1 MGYGAEQRKVEGKI
15 KKLKRWLLGIL
26 LLCMLTAIVVASISP
41 SDGWKYKVNLP
52 AVSKRGAGELRVHFL
67 SLGKGEATLI
77 EFPDGKTAL
86 LDGGEDSGNSEK
98 TLLRYLNALHID
110 RIDYLVVTD
119 TAEKYCGGLDTLL
132 KQKTVKTAYL
142 PKKTPVSGSAYAEF
156 YAELV
161 KENCEREYFSRSID
175 LSTSTAELGYAFSFL
190 YPYTLDVEGETETE
204 TEGCALWLEYSD
216 VSTLFMRAPES
227 VGNLLT
233 RDDRLGLFKN
243 RGVDLKSTEFLK
255 CDTTPSAEVLE
266 YLDIEPLDTEHGGH
280 TLLTVSAD
288 GSYTLKTVD

>member
-26 LLCMLTAIVVASISP
+26 LLCMLTAIVVGSISSP
-41 SDGWKYKVNLP
+41 DSWKYKVNLP

-67 SLGKGEATLI
+67 SLGESEATLI

-86 LDGGEDSGNSEK
+86 LDGGEDSGKSEK
-98 TLLRYLNALHID
+98 TLLRYLNSLHID

-119 TAEKYCGGLDTLL
+119 TAEQYCGGLDALL

-161 KENCEREYFSRSID
+161 KENCEREYFSRNID
-175 LSTSTAELGYAFSFL
+175 LSANTAELGYAFSFL
-190 YPYTLDVEGETETE
+190 YPYTVEVEEKTE
-204 TEGCALWLEYSD
+204 TEGYALWLEYSG

-243 RGVDLKSTEFLK
+243 RGVDLKSTDFVK
-255 CDTTPSAEVLE
+255 CETMPSAEVLE
-266 YLDIEPLDTEHGGH
+266 YFDADLLDTEHDGH
-280 TLLTVSAD
+280 TLLTVRAD
-288 GSYTLKTVD
+288 GSYALQPSD

>member
-26 LLCMLTAIVVASISP
+26 LLCMLTAIVVGSISSP
-41 SDGWKYKVNLP
+41 DSWKYKVNLP

-67 SLGKGEATLI
+67 SLGEGEATLI

-119 TAEKYCGGLDTLL
+119 TAEQYCGGLDALL

-175 LSTSTAELGYAFSFL
+175 LSANTAELGYAFSFL
-190 YPYTLDVEGETETE
+190 YPYTVEVEEKTE
-204 TEGCALWLEYSD
+204 TEGCALWLEYSG

-243 RGVDLKSTEFLK
+243 RGVDLKSTDFVK
-255 CDTTPSAEVLE
+255 CETTPSAEVLE
-266 YLDIEPLDTEHGGH
+266 YLDADLLDTEHDGH
-280 TLLTVSAD
+280 TLLTVRAD
-288 GSYTLKTVD
+288 GSYALQTSD

>member
-190 YPYTLDVEGETETE
+190 YPYTVEVEGETE

-255 CDTTPSAEVLE
+255 CDTMPSAEVLE
-266 YLDIEPLDTEHGGH
+266 YLDAEMLDTENDGH

-288 GSYTLKTVD
+288 GNYTLKTVD

>member
-15 KKLKRWLLGIL
+15 KKLKRWFLGIL
-26 LLCMLTAIVVASISP
+26 LLCVLTAIVVGSISSP
-41 SDGWKYKVNLP
+41 DSWKYKVNLP

-67 SLGKGEATLI
+67 SLGEGEATLI

-98 TLLRYLNALHID
+98 KLLRYLNSLHID

-119 TAEKYCGGLDTLL
+119 TAEQYCGGLDALL

-161 KENCEREYFSRSID
+161 KENCEREYFSRSVD
-175 LSTSTAELGYAFSFL
+175 LSAKTTQNGYIFSFL
-190 YPYTLDVEGETETE
+190 YPYTVEVEGETE
-204 TEGCALWLEYSD
+204 TEGCALWLEYSG

-227 VGNLLT
+227 VGDLLT

-243 RGVDLKSTEFLK
+243 RGVDLKSTDFVK
-255 CDTTPSAEVLE
+255 CETAPSAEVLE
-266 YLDIEPLDTEHGGH
+266 YLDADLLDTEHDGH
-280 TLLTVSAD
+280 TLLTVRAD
-288 GSYTLKTVD
+288 GSYALQTSD